1 MVEKMQNG
9 EEVDM
14 QTLDF
19 INEKVN
25 QKPIYPKQ

>member
-1 MVEKMQNG
+1 MVKKMQNG

-14 QTLDF
+14 QTLDY

-25 QKPIYPKQ
+25 LILAFSNL